1 MKIKLKTWQI
11 IGFIFTCVLG
21 ILLHFLYDLTGG
33 SILVMPFSAINES
46 IFEHMKLLFFPMF
59 IFALIQS
66 RYMEESYQDF
76 WCVKFFGISC
86 GTILIPVL
94 YYTLNGAF
102 GTLPDRS
109 NIAIFFVTAA
119 VSYIL
124 EAWLF
129 GKENKI
135 CSSGE
140 NAFLALCLIAVIMAS
155 LTFLPL
161 DIPLFWDPLSR

>member
-1 MKIKLKTWQI
+1 MKYSLKAWQI
-11 IGFIFTCVLG
+11 IGFIFTGVLG
-21 ILLHFLYDLTGG
+21 VLLHFLYDLTGG
-33 SILVMPFSAINES
+33 SILVAPFSAINES

-66 RYMEESYQDF
+66 RYIGKNYSDF
-76 WCVKFFGISC
+76 WCVKFIGILT

-102 GTLPDRS
+102 GTLPDWT
-109 NIAIFFVTAA
+109 NIAIFFITAA
-119 VSYIL
+119 LSYIL
-124 EAWLF
+124 EAKLF
-129 GKENKI
+129 GKKNTI
-135 CSSGE
+135 CISGE

-161 DIPLFWDPLSR
+161 DIPLFWDPLSK

>member
-1 MKIKLKTWQI
+1 MKVSLKTWQI

-21 ILLHFLYDLTGG
+21 VFLHFLYDLTGG

-59 IFALIQS
+59 IFAFIQS
-66 RYMEESYQDF
+66 IYIEENYQNF
-76 WCVKFFGISC
+76 WCVKFIGILS

-102 GTLPDRS
+102 GTLPDWT
-109 NIAIFFVTAA
+109 NIAIFFITAA

-124 EAWLF
+124 EARLF
-129 GKENKI
+129 GKENKM

-140 NAFLALCLIAVIMAS
+140 NAFLALCLLAVIIAS

-161 DIPLFWDPLSR
+161 DIPLFWDPSIS